1 MRLRKAIIVIVALVL
16 ANIGLYRVV
25 VRHDLTADKRYTLS
39 GETKQQMSQLTE
51 PVEVCIL
58 LDGALNAGFTR
69 LRQATEETLEELS
82 YHGPLHYR
90 IGSSDEAERL
100 GLQPTVIHERTRDG
114 RTAQTT
120 VYPFVRLTYRK
131 RSITLPLLQN
141 RRGLSGEENLNHSIE
156 NLEYTFAEGIHSLL
170 REETERIAFL
180 EGHGELEEKSVYDL
194 SLALSRYFQ
203 IDRGALGTDPTALDS
218 YRCIIIADPERAFS
232 DTDKYI
238 LDHYIMQGGSILWLV
253 NGIRFSGDMLQ
264 HDGLTPVIAQELNLT
279 DLFFRYGVRINPAL
293 VQDLQCLPIPVD
305 VSSDPTQP
313 NFQPLPWTYAP
324 LLLTSEQS
332 PVTRGVAQVSG
343 SLLSCIEAVG
353 GEDGL
358 QKTILLATSTASTM
372 TQVPAEV
379 DLSDLTVEQ
388 DKFRFAYIPVA
399 MSVEGTFPSLY
410 THRMAPEGITPL
422 PAVERG
428 RRTRQIF
435 VAGGSIARNEW
446 QQGQPLPVGYDR
458 YTQTLFGNR
467 DFLVNAVL
475 YLTDD
480 CGLMALRSKSVTLR
494 LLNDRRA
501 HDALSRIQLISL
513 AGPLLLIGL
522 IGLMVWVVRRKRYQR
537 PEASVGITR

>member
-1 MRLRKAIIVIVALVL
+1 MHLRNAVIAIVALVL

-25 VRHDLTADKRYTLS
+25 VRQDLTADKRYTLS
-39 GETKQQMSQLTE
+39 HETKQQMAQLTE
-51 PVEVCIL
+51 PLEVSIL

-69 LRQATEETLEELS
+69 LKKATEETLEELS
-82 YHGPLHYR
+82 YHGQLHYHT
-90 IGSSDEAERL
+90 GSSDEAERL

-120 VYPFVRLTYRK
+120 VYPFVRLTYKK

-141 RRGLSGEENLNHSIE
+141 QRGLSGEENLNHSIE
-156 NLEYTFAEGIHSLL
+156 NLEYTFAEGIHTLL
-170 REETERIAFL
+170 KEGTERIAFL
-180 EGHGELEEKSVYDL
+180 EGHGELDEKSVYDL

-203 IDRGALGTDPTALDS
+203 IDRGILGTDPEALNA
-218 YRCIIIADPERAFS
+218 YRCVIIADPETAFS

-253 NGIRFSGDMLQ
+253 NGIRFSDKMLQ
-264 HDGLTPVIAQELNLT
+264 QEGLTPVIAQELNLT
-279 DLFFRYGVRINPAL
+279 DLFFRYGVRINAAL

-332 PVTRGVAQVSG
+332 PVTRGVSQVFG
-343 SLLSCIEAVG
+343 SLLSCIDAVG

-358 QKTILLATSTASTM
+358 MKTILLATSTASTM
-372 TQVPAEV
+372 TQAPAEV
-379 DLSDLTVEQ
+379 DLSDLTVER
-388 DKFRFAYIPVA
+388 DKFRYAYIPVA
-399 MSVEGTFPSLY
+399 MSVEGAFPSLY
-410 THRMAPEGITPL
+410 THRMAPEGVKPL

-428 RRTRQIF
+428 KTTRQIF

-446 QQGQPLPVGYDR
+446 QHGQPLPVGYDR
-458 YTQTLFGNR
+458 YTETLFGNR

-501 HDALSRIQLISL
+501 HDKLTQFQLISL
-513 AGPLLLIGL
+513 LCPILLISLIGL
-522 IGLMVWVVRRKRYQR
+522 AVWAIRRKLYLR
-537 PEASVGITR
+537 